1 MHSTCTPTPNAQHM
15 HTLTLALTP
24 TLTLALTL
32 TRLLDE
38 AGEVLVA
45 AGGSEGA
52 GHADEDR
59 GAVTERLSQV
69 EAQVWVRYG

>member
-1 MHSTCTPTPNAQHM
+1 MHHAHLPCTPHAHTTM
-15 HTLTLALTP
+15 HTLTTG
-24 TLTLALTL
+24 TH
-32 TRLLDE
+32 LLDE

-59 GAVTERLSQV
+59 GAVTERLGSGGGSGGGQV
-69 EAQVWVRYG
+69 EVRWSWGQV